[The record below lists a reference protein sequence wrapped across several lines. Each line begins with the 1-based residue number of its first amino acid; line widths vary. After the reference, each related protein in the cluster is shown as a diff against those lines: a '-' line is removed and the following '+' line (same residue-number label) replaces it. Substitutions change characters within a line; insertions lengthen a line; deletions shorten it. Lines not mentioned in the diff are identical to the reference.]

1 MRTLYDFERSGN
13 CHKVRMM
20 LAFLGLDY
28 EKANIDLL
36 GGDQN
41 TPEFLAINPLHKV
54 PVLDDG
60 GFILRD
66 SAAILI
72 YLTQKYDGGAW
83 YPDDAH
89 TRGEIQQWLS
99 FSVYDIANSFLLARA
114 LVIFKREGDLDGVEA
129 LSRNALQVLENHL
142 KTREWLA
149 SDHVTIADIAC
160 YPYTALLEEGRLS
173 LDSYPAVRQ
182 WIARVEAL
190 PGYEAMPGLP
200 FGEKG

>member
-1 MRTLYDFERSGN
+1 MRKLYDFDRSGN

-28 EKANIDLL
+28 EKVTINLL

-66 SAAILI
+66 SAAILV
-72 YLTQKYDGGAW
+72 YLAQKYDGGAW
-83 YPDDAH
+83 YPDDAEAK
-89 TRGEIQQWLS
+89 GEIQKWLS

-114 LVIFKREGDLDGVEA
+114 LVIFKREGDLEGVEA
-129 LSRNALQVLENHL
+129 LSVDALKVLESQLENHD
-142 KTREWLA
+142 WLA
-149 SDHVTIADIAC
+149 AGQATIADIAC

-173 LDSYPAVRQ
+173 LDPYPAVRQ

-190 PGYEAMPGLP
+190 PRYEAMPGLP
-200 FGEKG
+200 FGKMG

>member
-1 MRTLYDFERSGN
+1 
-13 CHKVRMM
+13 
-20 LAFLGLDY
+20 
-28 EKANIDLL
+28 
-36 GGDQN
+36 
-41 TPEFLAINPLHKV
+41 
-54 PVLDDG
+54 
-60 GFILRD
+60 
-66 SAAILI
+66 LI

-83 YPDDAH
+83 YPDDAD